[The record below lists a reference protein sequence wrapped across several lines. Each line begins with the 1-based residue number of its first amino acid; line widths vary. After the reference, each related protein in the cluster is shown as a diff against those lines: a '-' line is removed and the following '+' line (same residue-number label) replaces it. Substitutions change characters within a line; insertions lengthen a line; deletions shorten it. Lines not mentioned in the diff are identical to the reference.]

1 MKDVAHI
8 SFEGGGLIMPAHTPY
23 ERQMLIEHLEVSAK
37 RHGRIRLDMN
47 RRRWTIS
54 MNNGAGE
61 VCTSC
66 TRSRNDLTYRFDG
79 QSLCRHCARRALH

>member
-8 SFEGGGLIMPAHTPY
+8 SFEGGGLIIPVHTPY
-23 ERQMLIEHLEVSAK
+23 ERQMLIEHLEVSTK
-37 RHGRIRLDMN
+37 RHGRIRLDIN
-47 RRRWTIS
+47 RRRWTVS

-66 TRSRNDLTYRFDG
+66 TRGPDNLTYRFDG
-79 QSLCRHCARRALH
+79 RSLCRHCARRALH

>member
-8 SFEGGGLIMPAHTPY
+8 SFEGGRLIIPVHTPY
-23 ERQMLIEHLEVSAK
+23 ERQMLIEHLEVSTK
-37 RHGRIRLDMN
+37 RHGRIRLDIN
-47 RRRWTIS
+47 RRRWTVS
-54 MNNGAGE
+54 MNNGTGE

-66 TRSRNDLTYRFDG
+66 TRWPDNLTYRSDG